1 MALCYNSYYKCAQ
14 KENVDNLLR
23 LRCSGIA
30 KHQSIL
36 NE

>member
-1 MALCYNSYYKCAQ
+1 MIIALYTQ
-14 KENVDNLLR
+14 KEDVDKLLR